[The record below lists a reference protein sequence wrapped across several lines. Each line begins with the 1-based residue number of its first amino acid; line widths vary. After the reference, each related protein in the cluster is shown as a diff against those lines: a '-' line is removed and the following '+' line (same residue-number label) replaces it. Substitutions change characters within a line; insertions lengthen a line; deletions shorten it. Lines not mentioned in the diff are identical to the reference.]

1 MLKNHL
7 RDILPGINVSVI
19 PDSYFLPDAAKVG
32 ISQSPTVDDS
42 SGSSGVSSAMI
53 VMAAVKPF
61 SHSMNVEAGGDWSS
75 QQRKASQS
83 ARNGFDFDAIS
94 RVGQFQYSVPFT
106 KTDNKTYAKTI
117 DKQWKRTTYLTVK
130 ESFPFINIRA
140 TVVRRDI
147 RELSP
152 IENSISD
159 LDDCIQQM
167 REQLRG
173 PMLSKESLDIS
184 NLKRFIQGTVVAQV
198 GSLRSIGKFNRFT
211 LFTLCIGEW
220 RGSSG
225 C

>member
-1 MLKNHL
+1 MLKTHL
-7 RDILPGINVSVI
+7 RDILPGINASVI
-19 PDSYFLPDAAKVG
+19 PDSYFLPDAAKLG
-32 ISQSPTVDDS
+32 NSSSPTVDV
-42 SGSSGVSSAMI
+42 SGCSPGVSTAVI

-61 SHSMNVEAGGDWSS
+61 SHAMHVEAGGDWTS
-75 QQRKASQS
+75 QQRKVSQS
-83 ARNGFDFDAIS
+83 GRNGFDFDAIS

-106 KTDNKTYAKTI
+106 KTDNKAYAKTL

-130 ESFPFINIRA
+130 EPFPFVNIRA
-140 TVVRRDI
+140 QVVRRDI

-173 PMLSKESLDIS
+173 PMLSKESLDVS

-198 GSLRSIGKFNRFT
+198 RF
-211 LFTLCIGEW
+211 LLCSCRHDPFT
-220 RGSSG
+220 
-225 C
+225 